1 MELTVSDT
9 LVLNADGQPYSIL
22 PLSAISWQESIKYM
36 VLDKVHVLEW
46 YDDWLVSS
54 PTWETKVPAVV
65 MVKRYIKKNTKV
77 RFSKYNVFL
86 RDSFKCQYCD
96 IDLTYATATL
106 DHVLPI
112 SKGGDT
118 SFENVVT
125 ACQPCNSAKGND
137 LTPLPSKA
145 PLPPSYYDLVRNKS
159 AMSMQIKHPSWEK
172 FIF

>member
-1 MELTVSDT
+1 MSDT
-9 LVLNADGQPYSIL
+9 LVLNADGKPYSVL
-22 PLSAISWQESIKYM
+22 PLSAISWQESVKYM

-46 YDDWLVSS
+46 YDDWMVSS
-54 PTWETKVPAVV
+54 PSWETKVPAVI
-65 MVKRYIKKNTKV
+65 MIKKFVRKNTKV

-96 IDLTYATATL
+96 IDLSYSTATI

-112 SKGGDT
+112 SKGGGT

-125 ACQPCNSAKGND
+125 SCQPCNSSKGND
-137 LTPLPSKA
+137 LTPVPSKT
-145 PLPPSYYDLVRNKS
+145 PMPPSYYDLVRNKS
-159 AMSMQIKHPSWEK
+159 AMSVHIRHPSWEK

>member
-1 MELTVSDT
+1 MSDT
-9 LVLNADGQPYSIL
+9 LVLNADGKPYSVL
-22 PLSAISWQESIKYM
+22 PLSAISWQESVKYM

-46 YDDWLVSS
+46 YDDWMVSS
-54 PTWETKVPAVV
+54 PSWETKVPAVI
-65 MVKRYIKKNTKV
+65 MIKTFVRKNTQV

-96 IDLTYATATL
+96 IDLSYSTATI

-112 SKGGDT
+112 SKGGGT

-125 ACQPCNSAKGND
+125 SCQPCNSSKGND
-137 LTPLPSKA
+137 LTPLPSRT
-145 PLPPSYYDLVRNKS
+145 PMSPSYYDLVRNKS
-159 AMSMQIKHPSWEK
+159 AMSVHIKHPSWEK